1 MQSTFYHT
9 LPAYYQT
16 LNGAMLSK
24 GSQPALVYTFHVV
37 SLFTKESNQN
47 KNPFK
52 LGTLS
57 QQGGRVAGDQ
67 PYFPNCIWEIL
78 KNPKV
83 LKNLLNMKIMLSV
96 YAYFG
101 GILATY
107 NYFTYAPQ
115 V

>member
-1 MQSTFYHT
+1 MKIYDIRKSDYNFS
-9 LPAYYQT
+9 
-16 LNGAMLSK
+16 NGS
-24 GSQPALVYTFHVV
+24 
-37 SLFTKESNQN
+37 N
-47 KNPFK
+47 KNKHLVK

-83 LKNLLNMKIMLSV
+83 LKNGSPVVCIYL
-96 YAYFG
+96 FW

-107 NYFTYAPQ
+107 NIIPSHWPFFQ
-115 V
+115 